1 MKSQTENFLTQEEE
15 QEIVAAIESA
25 EKNTSG
31 EIRVHIEKKV
41 KPSAD
46 IFKTAQKKFASLK
59 MYKTQEK
66 NGVLFFIAVENKT
79 FAIYGDKGI
88 HEKVGDDFWQST
100 RDIMQEHFKQEQF
113 AKGIIAAVLQAGEKL
128 KIFFPYQSD
137 DVNELPNE
145 ISKG

>member
-31 EIRVHIEKKV
+31 EIRVHIEKKL

-46 IFKTAQKKFASLK
+46 IFKAAQKKFASLK